1 MTGDPR
7 ADFFFFLPAWPPAG
21 NAVFW
26 VSLTIVVA
34 GLLGELAFRWLRL
47 PRVVGYAAMGTIVSA
62 FGAGIA
68 GAQMNASL
76 RLIVDLALALL
87 LFEMGCRINLRWLRT
102 NPWLLAT
109 SLLESALTFAL
120 VLLALTWL
128 GVGMRFALPAAA
140 ISMATSPAVVMRV
153 ASEMKA
159 SGQVTER
166 LVLLSGLNT
175 FYAVLASKFVVGW
188 LHAEYSGSWTAAF
201 AHPLYLLAGSAI
213 VAAILAFA
221 VAQLARRLDL
231 RNENSTLLLLGM
243 ILLALAVTKMANL
256 STLLVPLLAG
266 LILRNTTE
274 RPWIWPRHFGTAGG
288 VLVLMLFVITGSV
301 WSAQSLAAGAAA
313 GLVLIVA
320 RSVAKIAATVALSGP
335 SGIPVSKGLA
345 LGVAMTP
352 VSGAA
357 LVMIAELQDL
367 YPEYAAALTG
377 IMFSVIAILE
387 LIGPIAVHFALRK
400 VREDNIR

>member
-7 ADFFFFLPAWPPAG
+7 ADFFFLPTWPPSG
-21 NAVFW
+21 SAVLW

-34 GLLGELAFRWLRL
+34 GLLGEFAFRWLRL

-62 FGAGIA
+62 FGLGVAGT
-68 GAQMNASL
+68 QMNASL

-87 LFEMGCRINLRWLRT
+87 LFEMGCRIHLRWLRT

-109 SLLESALTFAL
+109 SLVESALTFVL
-120 VLLALTWL
+120 VLLTLLWL
-128 GVGMRFALPAAA
+128 DVSMRLALPAAA
-140 ISMATSPAVVMRV
+140 IVIATSPAVVMRV
-153 ASEMKA
+153 ASEFNA

-166 LVLLSGLNT
+166 LILLTGLNT
-175 FYAVLASKFVVGW
+175 FYAALASKFVVGW
-188 LHAEYSGSWTAAF
+188 LHAEYSGNWITSL

-213 VAAILAFA
+213 VAALLAFA

-243 ILLALAVTKMANL
+243 ILLALSVTKMANL

-266 LILRNTTE
+266 LFLRNTTD

-288 VLVLMLFVITGSV
+288 VLVLMLFVVTGSV
-301 WSAQSLAAGAAA
+301 WSANALVTGAVLGLALIAARA
-313 GLVLIVA
+313 
-320 RSVAKIAATVALSGP
+320 VAKIATTVALSKP
-335 SGIPVSKGLA
+335 SGISTRQGLA

-352 VSGAA
+352 ISGAA
-357 LVMIAELQDL
+357 LVMMADLQML
-367 YPEYAAALTG
+367 YPEFAAGLTG
-377 IMFSVIAILE
+377 IIFSAIAVLE
-387 LIGPIAVHFALRK
+387 LIGPIAVHLALRK
-400 VREDNIR
+400 VREDNLR

>member
-7 ADFFFFLPAWPPAG
+7 ADFFFLPAWPPAG
-21 NAVFW
+21 NAVLW

-47 PRVVGYAAMGTIVSA
+47 PRVVGYAAVGTIVSA
-62 FGAGIA
+62 FGQGIA

-109 SLLESALTFAL
+109 SLLESALTFVL
-120 VLLALTWL
+120 VLLALSWL
-128 GVGMRFALPAAA
+128 GIGMRFALPAAA

-188 LHAEYSGSWTAAF
+188 LHAEYSGSWTTAF

-313 GLVLIVA
+313 GIVLIVA

-335 SGIPVSKGLA
+335 SGISMPKGLA
-345 LGVAMTP
+345 LGIAMTP